1 MNKPIALL
9 AVLAAATATTGCGTI
24 SRAIGAGKSSPDEFN
39 IVTSAPLTLPP
50 DYALRPPRPGEP
62 RPQELAPGEEAHAAL
77 FGQNVAAGATQGE
90 RRLVTNAGAE
100 AVDPNIRD
108 QIDYEAQGLV
118 RRDEGFVN
126 SIVNFNA
133 NGANA
138 SVDAAA
144 EARRLEE
151 QEAIRR
157 ATGGGEVTISRG
169 GGRTTKLPGT

>member
-1 MNKPIALL
+1 M
-9 AVLAAATATTGCGTI
+9 
-24 SRAIGAGKSSPDEFN
+24 
-39 IVTSAPLTLPP
+39 
-50 DYALRPPRPGEP
+50 
-62 RPQELAPGEEAHAAL
+62 APGEEAHAAL
-77 FGQNVAAGATQGE
+77 FGQDVAASATQGE
-90 RRLVTNAGAE
+90 RRLVANAGAE

-118 RRDEGFVN
+118 RRDESFVN
-126 SIVNFNA
+126 SIVNFGSGN
-133 NGANA
+133 ANA

-157 ATGGGEVTISRG
+157 ATGGGQVTISHG

>member
-1 MNKPIALL
+1 M
-9 AVLAAATATTGCGTI
+9 
-24 SRAIGAGKSSPDEFN
+24 
-39 IVTSAPLTLPP
+39 
-50 DYALRPPRPGEP
+50 
-62 RPQELAPGEEAHAAL
+62 QPGEEAHAAL
-77 FGQNVAAGATQGE
+77 FGQDVAAGATQGE
-90 RRLVTNAGAE
+90 RRLVSNAGAE

-118 RRDEGFVN
+118 RRDENFVN
-126 SIVNFNA
+126 NIINFNS
-133 NGANA
+133 GSANA

-157 ATGGGEVTISRG
+157 ATGGGQVTISRG